1 MYHVLF
7 FQVRRGKL
15 KDQEGVTNGNGKRR
29 KRNGKTGKV
38 VQEKR
43 AEIKK
48 SERILKEEKIKNEK
62 VSMRL
67 STQIVVQ

>member
-48 SERILKEEKIKNEK
+48 SERILKEEKVKNEK
-62 VSMRL
+62 VSIRL

>member
-48 SERILKEEKIKNEK
+48 SERILKEEKVKNEK

>member
-48 SERILKEEKIKNEK
+48 SERILKEEKVKNEK

-67 STQIVVQ
+67 STQIDVQ